1 MRRYNK
7 TRKQKRGGAEIGKG
21 RFGTTF
27 FPALT
32 CENAD
37 EQPTDPSLVSKLM
50 PSREARTE
58 WMRTKP
64 VREKNYDF
72 ACAPVSVC
80 KSTEVHNQWL
90 LFSKYCGKPVG
101 EYVRHFHQEAARFA
115 AFIHAL
121 KSLRQQVE
129 NMNKTDKIFHNDI
142 GASNVLYDEEN
153 TKAYLIDFGDMTVEK
168 NISNGDFPD
177 LHLFD
182 QMMVHALNQVY
193 TPLKEWGV
201 GQEEWN
207 MLQEFLRGPATDNS
221 NNERFRN

>member
-1 MRRYNK
+1 MTRYNK
-7 TRKQKRGGAEIGKG
+7 TRKHKRGGAEIGKG

-37 EQPTDPSLVSKLM
+37 EQPTDASLVSKLM
-50 PSREARTE
+50 PSREARAE

-72 ACAPVSVC
+72 ACAPVSIC

-90 LFSKYCGKPVG
+90 LFSKYCGIPVS
-101 EYVRHFHQEAARFA
+101 EYIRHFRQEATRFA
-115 AFIHAL
+115 GLLRAL
-121 KSLRQQVE
+121 KTLRQHVE
-129 NMNKTDKIFHNDI
+129 QMNQQDKIFHNDI
-142 GASNVLYDEEN
+142 GVTNVLYDEN
-153 TKAYLIDFGDMTVEK
+153 NAKAYLIDFGDMTVEK

-182 QMMVHALNQVY
+182 QMMVNLLYQVHLA
-193 TPLKEWGV
+193 LKEGGV
-201 GQEEWN
+201 GQEDWDA
-207 MLQEFLRGPATDNS
+207 LQSFLTEPAQNNT